1 MLKNTNEVQMAMNDP
16 LNRQLIEIAN
26 DALALKRKIE
36 AIDTRDHDE
45 EEVGQECVTCRR
57 LGPHSKAMVLA
68 DLSGLHWILNNLAIH
83 NYTIAVE
90 PKQPTCNT

>member
-68 DLSGLHWILNNLAIH
+68 DLSGLLCS
-83 NYTIAVE
+83 VD
-90 PKQPTCNT
+90 